1 MRVKVSYEKLMLKIL
16 VHPLERQLLDL
27 QNDFS
32 IDAAIQRVAL
42 STIIYGKTVSS
53 KFEIFMKNII
63 YKIERFLIF
72 IKG

>member
-1 MRVKVSYEKLMLKIL
+1 MVVSLKIFCEKLMLKIL

-42 STIIYGKTVSS
+42 STIIHGKTVSL
-53 KFEIFMKNII
+53 KFNI
-63 YKIERFLIF
+63 KKDMLDIF
-72 IKG
+72 IIG